1 MPQVCA
7 SGVCLRCIDR
17 MTAELPTGWGGRHGM
32 GWPAQRLNDAGIPGK
47 PSITTGAMIPPESE
61 KPKSSHEN

>member
-1 MPQVCA
+1 
-7 SGVCLRCIDR
+7 